1 MVDSVSSSGSVLDRI
16 SDSRTRLA
24 DSTETFLSLLTT
36 QLKNQDPL
44 SPMDSSEF
52 TQQIVQMT
60 GVEQQLLTNDLLAA
74 LVGMSDGGLAGSVD
88 LIGKTVTAETNLA
101 TLADGDAQWS
111 YSLPRAAANVKLEVI
126 NSAGVTVRTETLTG
140 QGTGDQEFT
149 WDGKNNAGIGQADG
163 SYYLRVTATDASS
176 LFFSSLLGRSSASIN
191 ASTTVKIGSIGSL
204 LGVWPVALCEKH
216 PSIVAWRDSGFSLTT
231 NYTITLQTGPQ
242 NCGSGVGGN
251 WGVLDFNGGA

>member
-88 LIGKTVTAETNLA
+88 LIGKTITAETNLA
-101 TLADGDAQWS
+101 NLADGDAEWG
-111 YSLPRAAANVKLEVI
+111 YSLPREAANVKFEVI
-126 NSAGVTVRTETLTG
+126 NNAGITVRTESLTG
-140 QGTGDQEFT
+140 QEAGEKSFA

-163 SYYLRVTATDASS
+163 SYYLRITATDASGTAMAPTQT
-176 LFFSSLLGRSSASIN
+176 LTGVASAVQS
-191 ASTTVKIGSIGSL
+191 VGGSI
-204 LGVWPVALCEKH
+204 VV
-216 PSIVAWRDSGFSLTT
+216 
-231 NYTITLQTGPQ
+231 TI
-242 NCGSGVGGN
+242 GGN
-251 WGVLDFNGGA
+251 KVPISAITGVKNTL

>member
-1 MVDSVSSSGSVLDRI
+1 MVESVSSSGSVLDRI

-101 TLADGDAQWS
+101 TLADGDAQWN

-163 SYYLRVTATDASS
+163 SYYLRVTATDASGTAMQPGYT
-176 LFFSSLLGRSSASIN
+176 LTGVASAVQS
-191 ASTTVKIGSIGSL
+191 VGGSIL
-204 LGVWPVALCEKH
+204 V
-216 PSIVAWRDSGFSLTT
+216 
-231 NYTITLQTGPQ
+231 TI
-242 NCGSGVGGN
+242 GGN
-251 WGVLDFNGGA
+251 KVPVSAITGVRNTL

>member
-88 LIGKTVTAETNLA
+88 LIGKTITAETNLA
-101 TLADGDAQWS
+101 NLADGDARWG
-111 YSLPRAAANVKLEVI
+111 YSLPREAANVKFEVI
-126 NSAGVTVRTETLTG
+126 NSAGITVRTETLTG
-140 QGTGDQEFT
+140 QGTGEQSFT

-163 SYYLRVTATDASS
+163 SYYLRITATDASGTAMAPTQT
-176 LFFSSLLGRSSASIN
+176 LTGVASAVQS
-191 ASTTVKIGSIGSL
+191 VGGSI
-204 LGVWPVALCEKH
+204 VV
-216 PSIVAWRDSGFSLTT
+216 T
-231 NYTITLQTGPQ
+231 
-242 NCGSGVGGN
+242 VGGN
-251 WGVLDFNGGA
+251 KVPISAITGVKNTL

>member
-88 LIGKTVTAETNLA
+88 LIGKTITAETNLA
-101 TLADGDAQWS
+101 NLADGQAHWG
-111 YSLPRAAANVKLEVI
+111 YGLPREAANVKLEVI
-126 NSAGVTVRTETLTG
+126 NSAGITVRTETLTG
-140 QGTGDQEFT
+140 QAAGEKAFA

-163 SYYLRVTATDASS
+163 SYYLRITATDASGTAMTPTQT
-176 LFFSSLLGRSSASIN
+176 LTGVASAVQS
-191 ASTTVKIGSIGSL
+191 VGGSI
-204 LGVWPVALCEKH
+204 VV
-216 PSIVAWRDSGFSLTT
+216 
-231 NYTITLQTGPQ
+231 TI
-242 NCGSGVGGN
+242 
-251 WGVLDFNGGA
+251 GGAKVPISAITGVKNTL

>member
-88 LIGKTVTAETNLA
+88 LIGKTITAETNLA
-101 TLADGDAQWS
+101 NLADGDAEWG
-111 YSLPRAAANVKLEVI
+111 YSLPREAANVKFEVI
-126 NSAGVTVRTETLTG
+126 NNAGITVRTESLTG
-140 QGTGDQEFT
+140 QAAGEKSFA

-163 SYYLRVTATDASS
+163 SYYLRITATDASGTAMAPTQT
-176 LFFSSLLGRSSASIN
+176 LTGVASAVQS
-191 ASTTVKIGSIGSL
+191 VGGSI
-204 LGVWPVALCEKH
+204 VV
-216 PSIVAWRDSGFSLTT
+216 
-231 NYTITLQTGPQ
+231 TI
-242 NCGSGVGGN
+242 GGN
-251 WGVLDFNGGA
+251 KVPISAITGVKNTL

>member
-163 SYYLRVTATDASS
+163 SYYLRVTATDASGTAMQPGYT
-176 LFFSSLLGRSSASIN
+176 LTGVAN
-191 ASTTVKIGSIGSL
+191 AVQSVGGSIL
-204 LGVWPVALCEKH
+204 V
-216 PSIVAWRDSGFSLTT
+216 
-231 NYTITLQTGPQ
+231 TI
-242 NCGSGVGGN
+242 GGN
-251 WGVLDFNGGA
+251 KVPVSAITGVRNTL